1 MPRHISLYGYK
12 KQILGTPAVN
22 KEAKF
27 ANKSIKFE
35 KINILEKNNYKSI
48 KGTFKVQDLVNNN
61 LFFEPEIRIYNQPNI
76 STSEADIK
84 TNFFTDNILIFN
96 LLKEKEYFSV
106 RYQYKPLMIWVW
118 LSTIFLAFGGIL
130 GFFRR

>member
-1 MPRHISLYGYK
+1 M
-12 KQILGTPAVN
+12 
-22 KEAKF
+22 
-27 ANKSIKFE
+27 
-35 KINILEKNNYKSI
+35 EKNNYKSI
-48 KGTFKVQDLVNNN
+48 KGTFKVQGLDNNN
-61 LFFEPEIRIYNQPNI
+61 LLFEPEIRIYNQPNI